1 MKKHISLVI
10 VFSILLLAL
19 TNISPP
25 VKAKQEIQQ
34 TEYLAID
41 IYGNQLPN
49 SKYQN
54 GLYEKGLL
62 ISPYDFIFTDLSIE
76 QKENAFFSYSGFDD
90 YIYLSY
96 NSGTD
101 EEIEKAEQNFMLRTG
116 MSEDGTYHFPF
127 FYITSIKEFESYLI
141 DSGYIREGESWKDI
155 DISEFGSRLEI
166 LERLEEKKL
175 GYLISKNNIPGYFY
189 QSSYISSNTN
199 ILELNIIY
207 KIDELYDYYI
217 CNSKI
222 SYTNSSSSDDLIY
235 EKSELTLP
243 DSFGKIKAISA
254 NKFIYEYS
262 ILRYNNEFGYY
273 GYKQDD
279 EIYTIELNIN
289 QVPSFLFDSK
299 GNLKDDYVS
308 FKNNFWYLIKVS
320 DVSDELKVNWDYTF
334 TIVGESQT
342 SEIQVVRF
350 WCYFDFNL
358 PVDTIEYLKFE
369 LEMINDG
376 INVKSKN
383 NLKAY
388 LAKLFGKEFF
398 PDRKTYVI
406 EVYRDSKIMIPQTT
420 FIDPNSILLPKFSII
435 PFKNY
440 KEVSEIQVGEFL
452 LNNKKYDLLIP
463 FISEDYDHS
472 LDKYVDD
479 NYGFA
484 LFDYNSW
491 IPSSGSQILHIKYS
505 YKSIIYE
512 AYNVPTI
519 PDFSL
524 PENPSDRKNLI
535 IKILEFL
542 NNLWNWNYPYGMF
555 IILGFL
561 AVCIIL
567 IIIYFPGLFKILLNV
582 IIFPFKI
589 LIKLFLLLINFFK
602 KKKE

>member
-222 SYTNSSSSDDLIY
+222 SYTNSNSSDDLIY
-235 EKSELTLP
+235 EKSELNLP

-262 ILRYNNEFGYY
+262 ILRYNNEFGYF
-273 GYKQDD
+273 GLVQDD
-279 EIYTIELNIN
+279 EIYTIELDIN
-289 QVPSFLFDSK
+289 QIPSFLFDSK

-308 FKNNFWYLIKVS
+308 FKSGYWYLVRMQIITDKIVYDYLIRRENYYVVNVAGISIKYNVMVAYIGFRNG
-320 DVSDELKVNWDYTF
+320 DK
-334 TIVGESQT
+334 
-342 SEIQVVRF
+342 
-350 WCYFDFNL
+350 NL
-358 PVDTIEYLKFE
+358 IFDTIEEIEFCYSVYREYELFSGITIPSKRDYYDLTCILKKNREIDRPVFPDGPFVSHTTSFE
-369 LEMINDG
+369 DMNFLEIQKGDYYIQLSNGKEYNLNYKLFLSSNIQKYIVNPNNPFAFYDDIYPTQELQIMNI
-376 INVKSKN
+376 ICTYKSVVFSLKNLEGN
-383 NLKAY
+383 NLEPIVS
-388 LAKLFGKEFF
+388 KEPEYNCSTFF
-398 PDRKTYVI
+398 KDIV
-406 EVYRDSKIMIPQTT
+406 
-420 FIDPNSILLPKFSII
+420 N
-435 PFKNY
+435 
-440 KEVSEIQVGEFL
+440 G
-452 LNNKKYDLLIP
+452 
-463 FISEDYDHS
+463 
-472 LDKYVDD
+472 
-479 NYGFA
+479 
-484 LFDYNSW
+484 
-491 IPSSGSQILHIKYS
+491 IK
-505 YKSIIYE
+505 
-512 AYNVPTI
+512 V
-519 PDFSL
+519 
-524 PENPSDRKNLI
+524 
-535 IKILEFL
+535 
-542 NNLWNWNYPYGMF
+542 LWNWNYPIGMF

-567 IIIYFPGLFKILLNV
+567 IIIYFPSLFKVLLNI
-582 IIFPFKI
+582 IIFPFRI
-589 LIKLFLLLINFFK
+589 LIKLFQSLIIFLK
-602 KKKE
+602 RKKE